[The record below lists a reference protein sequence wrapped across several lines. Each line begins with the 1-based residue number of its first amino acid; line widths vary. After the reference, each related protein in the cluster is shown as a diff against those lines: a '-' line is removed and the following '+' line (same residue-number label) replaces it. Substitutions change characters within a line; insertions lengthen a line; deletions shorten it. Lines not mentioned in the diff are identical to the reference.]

1 MTSPDYPSFYNDLNK
16 SLQVGWELLAEGAK
30 CRTSPLHTPVVAS
43 IDRSGRP
50 SQRVMVLRS
59 ADQQRR
65 LLRFHT
71 DSRAEKVAEIG
82 DGAPVSVL
90 AYHPAQQIQLR
101 LTGAALVATEGAA
114 VEEAW
119 QSSTNFARRCYLA
132 EPPPGSPVAE
142 PTSGLAPEYAGI
154 NPSDAQIAPAR
165 ENFAILLAQV
175 DRMEW
180 LYLLNIGHRRARFE
194 WDGAAWQGHWLVP

>member
-1 MTSPDYPSFYNDLNK
+1 
-16 SLQVGWELLAEGAK
+16 
-30 CRTSPLHTPVVAS
+30 
-43 IDRSGRP
+43 
-50 SQRVMVLRS
+50 
-59 ADQQRR
+59 
-65 LLRFHT
+65 
-71 DSRAEKVAEIG
+71 
-82 DGAPVSVL
+82 
-90 AYHPAQQIQLR
+90 LR